1 MVPGLQEAM
10 VEVRRVTRDWL
21 VGIDVGGTFTDGVL
35 VRPRAEPLSAKSL
48 TDTTNPTSGLRAC
61 LDRLAEAAG
70 TDRRVLLARTAKLAY
85 GTTQAGNLLVEGGGA
100 RAGFI
105 TTRGFRDTLIVAG
118 IGRERI
124 GMDLTARR
132 PPPLVPRHLIH
143 EVRERV
149 DAQGRELAPV
159 RMEDVSAAIAALE
172 AEGVE
177 AVGICLLWSFRNPDH
192 EQQVAQALR
201 SRDGWF
207 VTCSSE
213 VAPLLG
219 EYERSATTALNAIL
233 GPPVERHLVTLAGDL
248 REEGLEPPVLVMQST
263 GGLLPPLEAA
273 RLPVTL
279 LASGPAGGVLAS
291 KLLAD
296 AMGLPN
302 VICADVGGTTFD
314 VSLITGGEFATGELA
329 RHAGQDI
336 LAPGIDVESIGA
348 GGGSLGW
355 LDHAQRLKVGP
366 RSAGAWPGPACYRR
380 GGSGATVTDAHCRL
394 GRLNPDGLAGGQLP
408 LDCEA
413 ARRALGS
420 LGGELGMDP
429 VEIAEGM
436 LAVVD
441 AAMADAIRSQTVRR
455 GLEPA
460 DFALFAY
467 GGAAP
472 LHVATL
478 AAELGIRRVV
488 VPTLAPVFSAFGAV
502 ASDVL
507 HVLTLG
513 VGAGVDDRTLIAEG
527 FRRLEE
533 EAVRR
538 LELDGVAPGRRPLVR
553 SAQARFLG
561 QLHAV
566 QVPVAGGDFD
576 QPAAARLREAFIAR
590 YERLFG
596 ADTSSPEA
604 GIEVTSLRL
613 DAIGRTHRPQLGRAF
628 AAGAPAHARA
638 EGRREIW
645 WQGQAWQALRFLGP
659 LPKRARLAGP
669 AVIDHPG
676 HTVLVPPGVSAH
688 VDGLGNVVMEL

>member
-1 MVPGLQEAM
+1 M
-10 VEVRRVTRDWL
+10 RRNWL
-21 VGIDVGGTFTDGVL
+21 VGVDVGGTFTDGVL
-35 VRPRAEPLSAKSL
+35 VRPGAEPLAAKSL
-48 TDTTNPTSGLRAC
+48 SDPVNPVSGLRAC
-61 LDRLAEAAG
+61 LDQLAEAAG
-70 TDRRVLLARTAKLAY
+70 TDRRALLSRTGKLAY
-85 GTTQAGNLLVEGGGA
+85 GTTLAANLLVEGRGA
-100 RAGFI
+100 RVGFI

-124 GMDLTARR
+124 GVDLTARR
-132 PPPLVPRHLIH
+132 PPPLVPRHLIQ

-149 DAQGRELAPV
+149 DARGRELAPV

-192 EQQVAQALR
+192 ELQVAQALR
-201 SRDGWF
+201 SHDGWF

-233 GPPVERHLVTLAGDL
+233 GPPVERYLGALTGDF
-248 REEGLEPPVLVMQST
+248 RQEGLEPPVLVMQST

-273 RLPVTL
+273 RLPVSL

-302 VICADVGGTTFD
+302 VLCADVGGTTFD
-314 VSLITGGEFATGELA
+314 VSLIIDGEFATGERA
-329 RHAGQDI
+329 RHAGHDI

-355 LDHAQRLKVGP
+355 VDHAHRLKVGP
-366 RSAGAWPGPACYRR
+366 RSAGAWPGPACYGR
-380 GGSGATVTDAHCRL
+380 GGSRPTVTDAHCRL
-394 GRLNPDGLAGGQLP
+394 GRLNPDGLAGGRLR
-408 LDCEA
+408 LDREA
-413 ARRALGS
+413 AVRALEL
-420 LGGELGMDP
+420 LGGELGMHA

-436 LAVVD
+436 LAIVD
-441 AAMADAIRSQTVRR
+441 AAMADAMRSQTVRR

-460 DFALFAY
+460 DFTLLAY

-472 LHVATL
+472 LHAATL
-478 AAELGIRRVV
+478 AAELGISRVV

-502 ASDVL
+502 ASDL
-507 HVLTLG
+507 RHVLTLG
-513 VGAGVDDRTLIAEG
+513 VGAGVDEWAPIADG
-527 FRRLEE
+527 YRRLEE

-538 LELDGVAPGRRPLVR
+538 LELDGVAPAGRALVR
-553 SAQARFLG
+553 SAQARFMG

-576 QPAAARLREAFIAR
+576 LAAAARLREAFIGR

-596 ADTSSPEA
+596 AGTSSPEA

-613 DAIGRTHRPQLGRAF
+613 DAIGRTPRPELRQAI
-628 AAGAPAHARA
+628 AAGAAAPARP

-645 WQGQAWQALRFLGP
+645 WHGRDWRALRYLGP
-659 LPKRARLAGP
+659 LPVGSRLAGP

-676 HTVLVPPGVSAH
+676 HTVLVPPGVAAQ
-688 VDGLGNVVMEL
+688 VDGLGNLVMEL